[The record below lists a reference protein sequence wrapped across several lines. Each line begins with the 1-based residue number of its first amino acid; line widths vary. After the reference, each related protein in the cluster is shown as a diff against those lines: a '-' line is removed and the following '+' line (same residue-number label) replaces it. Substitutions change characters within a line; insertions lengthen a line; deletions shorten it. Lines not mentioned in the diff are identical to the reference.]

1 MENIKLYGINL
12 AALVLTSVE
21 DILPELQAASLALAI
36 IYTII
41 QIKNNL
47 WRK

>member
-12 AALVLTSVE
+12 AALLLTSVK
-21 DILPELQAASLALAI
+21 DILPELQATSLLLAI

-41 QIKNNL
+41 QIIQKL
-47 WRK
+47 WHK